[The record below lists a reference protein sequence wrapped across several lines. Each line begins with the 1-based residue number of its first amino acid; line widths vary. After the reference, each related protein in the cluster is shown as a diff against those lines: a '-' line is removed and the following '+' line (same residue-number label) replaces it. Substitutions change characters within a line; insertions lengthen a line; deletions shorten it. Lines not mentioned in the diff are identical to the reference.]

1 MNFWQDSKQNEVI
14 EGVVGSMRIYTII
27 FSILLFLSLI
37 LVVSSTYSAIKAR
50 DADLIKVAYMNGY
63 VQGIRL
69 DDAEVKKLRK
79 DESLLRKAVE
89 TAADDYLKKINSMN
103 KSEGF

>member
-1 MNFWQDSKQNEVI
+1 
-14 EGVVGSMRIYTII
+14 MRIYAII
-27 FSILLFLSLI
+27 ISILLFLSLM
-37 LVVSSTYSAIKAR
+37 LAVGSTYSAIKAR

-89 TAADDYLKKINSMN
+89 EAADDYVKKISSMN
-103 KSEGF
+103 KSE

>member
-1 MNFWQDSKQNEVI
+1 MKRYVI
-14 EGVVGSMRIYTII
+14 L
-27 FSILLFLSLI
+27 FSILFFMSLM
-37 LVVSSTYSAIKAR
+37 LAVGVTYSAIKAR

-69 DDAEVKKLRK
+69 DAAEAKKLRS
-79 DESLLRKAVE
+79 DETLLRKAVE
-89 TAADDYLKKINSMN
+89 EAADDYLKKINSMN